1 MRDADRLAHA
11 WQLASGAAVA
21 RGCVLNHHGQVCP
34 AWVRGELYLYQSA
47 PSAETVPHPESGE
60 PLIRTGLA
68 ARRIPGGGPDGEIT
82 GEIDSEI
89 TGGITGEIEGT
100 IEGRI
105 ELTIGGRIEQL
116 SHPGGRAQVR
126 GLDVELGLVEHL
138 IARHPDVGECA
149 VQLDEAGG
157 VPTLRAY
164 VAPTAVTPRA
174 LGDALASVLPE
185 FLLPA
190 RIIALP
196 ALPRRPDGTIDRAAL
211 GAAEPVVTAAPASEL
226 EAIVRRIWAEV
237 LGLPEDA
244 VPLDRGFFDL
254 GANSLLLVRVADRV
268 HAETGRR
275 LEIADYFRY
284 LTIAAL
290 ARALAPDHP
299 HGDDLV
305 VARSRSRAAA
315 RRNWLSARTAPD
327 AGAREPVSVELE
339 HRAALQAARGAAG
352 GNR

>member
-1 MRDADRLAHA
+1 MPDADRLARA
-11 WQLASGAAVA
+11 WQPASWAAVA

-68 ARRIPGGGPDGEIT
+68 ARRIPGGGPDGEVI
-82 GEIDSEI
+82 GEIAD
-89 TGGITGEIEGT
+89 
-100 IEGRI
+100 
-105 ELTIGGRIEQL
+105 ELKDEIGGRIEQL
-116 SHPGGRAQVR
+116 SHPGGRAHVR

-164 VAPTAVTPRA
+164 VAPAAVTPRA
-174 LGDALASVLPE
+174 LDDALASVLPE

-190 RIIALP
+190 QIIALP

-284 LTIAAL
+284 LTVAAL

-299 HGDDLV
+299 HGDDIV

-327 AGAREPVSVELE
+327 AGARVPVSVELE

-352 GNR
+352 GDR